1 MAEHLIGR
9 DAPTTVARD
18 VDVEPVLHVDP
29 GDVIVV
35 QTDDFAAVGWR
46 HTRLASRLMRVF

>member
-9 DAPTTVARD
+9 DAPTTVVQD
-18 VDVEPVLHVDP
+18 VDFEPVLHVDP

-35 QTDDFAAVGWR
+35 QTDDFAAVGRSR
-46 HTRLASRLMRVF
+46 HRPQLAQ

>member
-1 MAEHLIGR
+1 MAEQLIGR
-9 DAPTTVARD
+9 DAPTHRRWD

-35 QTDDFAAVGWR
+35 PTDDFAAVGRSR
-46 HTRLASRLMRVF
+46 HRPQLAQ

>member
-18 VDVEPVLHVDP
+18 VDVEPVLHADP
-29 GDVIVV
+29 GDVIVA
-35 QTDDFAAVGWR
+35 QTDHFAAVGRSR
-46 HTRLASRLMRVF
+46 HRPQLAQ